1 MYLFTRSARPLLGRT
16 RDLMTWSIAIT
27 EKVNQISQ
35 TPVNLWTTAFSPG
48 VGTLVWSTVVEDLG
62 TLEAT
67 EAKLASDD
75 GYLAL
80 ADEGASF
87 ASTDPVDDHLIQVI
101 HNEGRASDPAPAY
114 AAVVNAMV
122 APGATA
128 RGIELGVE
136 IAQRAKAI
144 TGIPTSFGVGVTG
157 PYGMVTWVTG
167 AESVE
172 QLQRSQE
179 TTASDAEFTN
189 LVDIKTR
196 DVYLAGSA
204 TQLVYRKIL

>member
-16 RDLMTWSIAIT
+16 RDLITWSVAVT

-48 VGTLVWSTVVEDLG
+48 VGTLVWTSVIEDLG

-67 EAKLASDD
+67 DSKLAADD

-80 ADEGASF
+80 ADEGATF
-87 ASTDPVDDHLIQVI
+87 ASNDPVDDHLIQVI
-101 HNEGRASDPAPAY
+101 HNEGDPSAPAPAY
-114 AAVVNAMV
+114 AAVVNAML
-122 APGATA
+122 APGASA

-136 IAQRAKAI
+136 IAQRAQAI

-167 AESVE
+167 ADSVD

-179 TTASDAEFTN
+179 ATAGDAEFSK
-189 LVDIKTR
+189 LVDTQGGAA
-196 DVYLAGSA
+196 YLAGSA
-204 TQLVYRKIL
+204 IQVIYRKLL